1 MQKYIQAIAHLL
13 KVRFSVIFAFF
24 SRLYVVVSILI
35 YTVISLQFDRL
46 GRQNSAQIVLTMIH
60 LLDRDRP
67 ENNFNLLFA

>member
-13 KVRFSVIFAFF
+13 KVRFSVISTLF